1 MDKYDKEIL
10 SVLLENGKIQLSELS
25 KKTNLSV
32 SSCQRRV
39 KNLEE
44 SGVIESSQAVVN
56 PSLSAWVSRHWY
68 SSPCRKL
75 PVKKSQNLKK
85 PWKKFPAS
93 SKLHGSSASRI
104 YVLLVATPDLT
115 AYQEAYD
122 TQLSSLPNIK
132 KVETTLLMK
141 EIIPHRI
148 ILLPE

>member
-39 KNLEE
+39 RILRNR
-44 SGVIESSQAVVN
+44 VIESYQAVVN
-56 PSLSAWVSRHWY
+56 PKLVGMGFQALVFITLSQAAGEKITEFEKALEKISCIIEAH
-68 SSPCRKL
+68 
-75 PVKKSQNLKK
+75 
-85 PWKKFPAS
+85 
-93 SKLHGSSASRI
+93 RI
-104 YVLLVATPDLT
+104 FGEQDYVLLVATPDLT

-148 ILLPE
+148 IL

>member
-44 SGVIESSQAVVN
+44 SGVIESYQAVVN
-56 PSLSAWVSRHWY
+56 PKLVGMGFQALSQAAGEKITEFEKALEKISCIIEAH
-68 SSPCRKL
+68 
-75 PVKKSQNLKK
+75 
-85 PWKKFPAS
+85 
-93 SKLHGSSASRI
+93 RI
-104 YVLLVATPDLT
+104 FGEQDYVLLVATPDLT

-148 ILLPE
+148 IL

>member
-44 SGVIESSQAVVN
+44 SGVIESYQAVVN
-56 PSLSAWVSRHWY
+56 PKLVGITLSQAAGEKITEFEKALEKISCIIEAH
-68 SSPCRKL
+68 
-75 PVKKSQNLKK
+75 
-85 PWKKFPAS
+85 
-93 SKLHGSSASRI
+93 RI
-104 YVLLVATPDLT
+104 FGEQDYVLLVATPDLT

-148 ILLPE
+148 IL

>member
-44 SGVIESSQAVVN
+44 SGVIESYQAVVN
-56 PSLSAWVSRHWY
+56 PKLVGMGFQALVFITLSLSQAAGEKITEFEKALEKI
-68 SSPCRKL
+68 PCIIE
-75 PVKKSQNLKK
+75 
-85 PWKKFPAS
+85 A
-93 SKLHGSSASRI
+93 HRI
-104 YVLLVATPDLT
+104 FGEQDYVLLVATPDLT

-122 TQLSSLPNIK
+122 TQLSLLPNIK

-148 ILLPE
+148 IL

>member
-44 SGVIESSQAVVN
+44 SGVIESYQAVVN
-56 PSLSAWVSRHWY
+56 PKLVGMGFQALVFITLSQAAGEKI
-68 SSPCRKL
+68 PCIIE
-75 PVKKSQNLKK
+75 
-85 PWKKFPAS
+85 A
-93 SKLHGSSASRI
+93 HRI
-104 YVLLVATPDLT
+104 FGEQDYVLLVATPDLT

-122 TQLSSLPNIK
+122 TQLSLLPNIK

-148 ILLPE
+148 IL

>member
-44 SGVIESSQAVVN
+44 SGVIESYQAVVN
-56 PSLSAWVSRHWY
+56 PKLVGMGFQALV
-68 SSPCRKL
+68 SPCRKL

-93 SKLHGSSASRI
+93 SKRIGSSANRTTSFWSPLRI
-104 YVLLVATPDLT
+104 
-115 AYQEAYD
+115 
-122 TQLSSLPNIK
+122 
-132 KVETTLLMK
+132 
-141 EIIPHRI
+141 
-148 ILLPE
+148 

>member
-44 SGVIESSQAVVN
+44 SGVIESYQAVVN
-56 PSLSAWVSRHWY
+56 PKLVGMGFQALVFITLSQAAGEKITEFEKALEKISCIIEAH
-68 SSPCRKL
+68 
-75 PVKKSQNLKK
+75 
-85 PWKKFPAS
+85 
-93 SKLHGSSASRI
+93 RI
-104 YVLLVATPDLT
+104 FGEQDYVLLVATPDLT

-132 KVETTLLMK
+132 KGETTLLIK
-141 EIIPHRI
+141 ETIPHRI
-148 ILLPE
+148 IL

>member
-44 SGVIESSQAVVN
+44 AVVN
-56 PSLSAWVSRHWY
+56 PKLVGMGFQALVFITLSQAAGEKITEFEKALEKISCIIEAH
-68 SSPCRKL
+68 
-75 PVKKSQNLKK
+75 
-85 PWKKFPAS
+85 
-93 SKLHGSSASRI
+93 RI
-104 YVLLVATPDLT
+104 FGEQDYVLLVATPDLT

-148 ILLPE
+148 IL

>member
-44 SGVIESSQAVVN
+44 SGVNPKLVGMGFQALVFITLSQAAGEKITEFEKALEKI
-56 PSLSAWVSRHWY
+56 SCIIEAH
-68 SSPCRKL
+68 
-75 PVKKSQNLKK
+75 
-85 PWKKFPAS
+85 
-93 SKLHGSSASRI
+93 RI
-104 YVLLVATPDLT
+104 FGEQDYVLLVATPDLT

-148 ILLPE
+148 IL

>member
-44 SGVIESSQAVVN
+44 SGVIESYQAVVN
-56 PSLSAWVSRHWY
+56 PKLVGMGFQALVFITLSQGAGEK
-68 SSPCRKL
+68 P
-75 PVKKSQNLKK
+75 QNLKK

-93 SKLHGSSASRI
+93 SKRIGSSANRTTSFWSPLRI
-104 YVLLVATPDLT
+104 
-115 AYQEAYD
+115 
-122 TQLSSLPNIK
+122 
-132 KVETTLLMK
+132 
-141 EIIPHRI
+141 
-148 ILLPE
+148 